1 VVEWKQWWEWRS
13 EAGRRG
19 DELGTQ
25 SDLKESETDLL
36 ARPAQRLLLLLS
48 LLGLLC
54 HTPLLAAFLLLQVHG
69 LSLDLPEG
77 ATRILIIASPW
88 RRRILRAW
96 HPDLM
101 TANERENLST
111 SR

>member
-25 SDLKESETDLL
+25 SDLKESVADLL
-36 ARPAQRLLLLLS
+36 AQPAQRLLLLLP

-54 HTPLLAAFLLLQVHG
+54 PYAA
-69 LSLDLPEG
+69 SCDLP
-77 ATRILIIASPW
+77 AAP
-88 RRRILRAW
+88 
-96 HPDLM
+96 
-101 TANERENLST
+101 ST
-111 SR
+111 QSFL